1 MRLRLWER
9 LVLINGLM
17 NFFSNLLKHYSP
29 LSLEQAREI
38 SAKKVIVSESYKP
51 PKIGG
56 LQ

>member
-1 MRLRLWER
+1 MRLRLLER

-17 NFFSNLLKHYSP
+17 DFFSNLLKHYSP
-29 LSLEQAREI
+29 LSLEQAWEI